1 MTRHYQRAIISELH
15 DLGVSFPVAVSALQS
30 SGALRSTIV
39 TAIYRWEQR
48 TGRAFPRP
56 SRRGPPSALR
66 NLSSLNS
73 RDPLI
78 RQIFTVIAQ
87 RGISLEQLVSG
98 TGLSRRTI
106 WDIRSGKAK
115 DPGIGKVRRLA
126 KVAGLA
132 WPERLAGVDMARG
145 DAYVTGRGR
154 AADRTGITLPAHGAP
169 APYPLHSPARRS
181 PSP

>member
-15 DLGVSFPVAVSALQS
+15 SLDISFTTAVESLQL
-30 SGALRSTIV
+30 SGALRSTII

-48 TGRAFPRP
+48 FGRAFPRAV
-56 SRRGPPSALR
+56 RRGPPSALR
-66 NLSSLNS
+66 DIASIKS

-78 RQIFTVIAQ
+78 RQIFTIIAQ
-87 RGISLEQLVSG
+87 RAISLEQLISE

-115 DPGIGKVRRLA
+115 DPGVGKVRRLA

-132 WPERLAGVDMARG
+132 WPERLAAVDMARAE
-145 DAYVTGRGR
+145 AYVTHQGRGDDM
-154 AADRTGITLPAHGAP
+154 AGITLPPRTAS
-169 APYPLHSPARRS
+169 APYPLHSPAHI
-181 PSP
+181 PAH

>member
-1 MTRHYQRAIISELH
+1 MTKHYQRAIISELH
-15 DLGVSFPVAVSALQS
+15 SLGISFPAAVESLQS
-30 SGALRSTIV
+30 SGALRPTIV

-48 TGRAFPRP
+48 FGRVFPRAQH
-56 SRRGPPSALR
+56 RGPPSALR
-66 NLSSLNS
+66 DLSSLKS

-87 RGISLEQLVSG
+87 HGISLEQLVAG

-106 WDIRSGKAK
+106 WDIRSDRAK
-115 DPGIGKVRRLA
+115 DPGVGKVRRLA
-126 KVAGLA
+126 KMAGLT

-154 AADRTGITLPAHGAP
+154 ADGRAGITLPAHGAP
-169 APYPLHSPARRS
+169 APYPLHSPARI
-181 PSP
+181 PAH

>member
-48 TGRAFPRP
+48 FGRAFPRAQ
-56 SRRGPPSALR
+56 RRGPPSALR
-66 NLSSLNS
+66 DLSSLKS

-78 RQIFTVIAQ
+78 CQIFTVIAQ
-87 RGISLEQLVSG
+87 HGISLEQLVSG

-106 WDIRSGKAK
+106 WDIRSGRAK
-115 DPGIGKVRRLA
+115 DPGVGKVRRLA
-126 KVAGLA
+126 KMAGLA
-132 WPERLAGVDMARG
+132 WPERLAAVDGRGG
-145 DAYVTGRGR
+145 DAYVTPYG
-154 AADRTGITLPAHGAP
+154 ASDAMAGITLPAQGTL
-169 APYPLHSPARRS
+169 APYTLHSPAHI
-181 PSP
+181 PAH